1 MFENNPCKIPVEL
14 VHTDEDTRNGMLR
27 ININKRLMN
36 NLSQLKWKEI
46 IQLDNLYVTMISGLI
61 MYENLHVLKW

>member
-1 MFENNPCKIPVEL
+1 
-14 VHTDEDTRNGMLR
+14 
-27 ININKRLMN
+27 MN